1 MKEINELNNLLSKY
15 VDQGFFPGVQ
25 WQINIEDDVYAGKYG
40 LNNIDTK
47 QEVFDNSIYRIWSM
61 TKPIVAIAALKLVE
75 EKKITLD
82 DPITEYLPEFN
93 GLQVMAREDGNVE
106 DVERII
112 QYPTIR
118 DLFLHTAGFSYN
130 FLADPVGKQ
139 YDQLRLFNSDT
150 TTLEEEIKILAKA
163 PLLFQPQT
171 SWRYSVSMD
180 VLARIVEIV
189 RGNSLQSVLQREIF
203 EPLNMSDTA
212 FTVSSENQHK
222 VMASYEY
229 DPVKNKLSEL
239 ISDPQ
244 KIGNYGYPLNISS
257 YARGG
262 HGLFSTLND
271 YAAFARMLHT
281 GKSDDG
287 YQILNADTLKLIST
301 NFLEEKYFPIEI
313 ATIGIVKDEN
323 YVNGLE
329 AYGWGL
335 GCRTLL
341 DPSKQHNLGSVGEF
355 GWAGAASTYFLV
367 DNSKKLS
374 ATIMTQVLFG
384 NPDLHRD
391 FYKYIY
397 TNL

>member
-75 EKKITLD
+75 EKKINLD

-93 GLQVMAREDGNVE
+93 DLQVMVREDGAVE
-106 DVERII
+106 DVERVN
-112 QYPTIR
+112 QYPTIK

-397 TNL
+397 SNF